1 MPINPLSTDWLVGV
15 PLGAGVLPTFGV
27 PPCILN
33 LGMEVLQLLPGDAL
47 AGLTAGIN
55 KGIVAAQT
63 AAQDVKNTIFDLI
76 GMEDLDGDGTYE
88 WGLDSGL
95 GGIGSFMDE
104 ILGVLGAGIGIV
116 QENTTLINSTVD
128 EINAIVACLESFRG
142 QVADSITTDPV
153 SNEETEAYLFE
164 QETILAQCSEFIE
177 KAINLL
183 EMIGSVIIARQ
194 NGEIFDPDIDE
205 EEEEEIFRLT
215 FGPPESKSGS
225 FLLSVDGLYYD
236 SQNRVYSDG
245 SEIPTLDD
253 ISNLSFVPD
262 TNKWKLDHS
271 PNLGGKGTQVSLGD
285 LDDYIGTIFDIEN
298 IDDGQYLLEHY
309 SEDHT
314 LGVLQG
320 NKSKIITDMER
331 DKQNLIASGYD
342 PTSAIIHNM
351 QQGIFSTIES
361 FDIKIRKRKKQIEVA
376 VKAYD
381 LFGYDKTFL
390 PGKVPVNDFSYL
402 SNLNLEVGFQKQ
414 KKLVIDHGEVSGII
428 LPVKPI
434 FVKQATTA
442 QTFSL
447 TPLRIAPIG
456 TGAFA
461 DLPSAS
467 STVLPAL
474 TISDAV
480 APDHLVAI
488 YSFLNAKVEPPN
500 SVLTN
505 VISCNNDSSQDAQ
518 LVGRSTSEV
527 FSQGLGI
534 PLLDGVVSFAASGS
548 LLKPTNVGSYLRLP
562 PSKRMQDLMFNL
574 RGCSFDFWLHM
585 PKAFAE
591 SYNRFEQGTF
601 PTATG
606 NSQINEDSK
615 GAWLDYNYYKVILA
629 NENTGGSYTG
639 DPDIMP
645 RNGNSDTVRGMVM
658 GFTRDPQMKT
668 QGTTATRGSDTDIA
682 LNYAGLDSSS
692 TTSSFAFFIAPTQ
705 SIQDSSGNNSV
716 EFIRSGSCEST
727 LTTFDCMIVP
737 HTKQTASG
745 YTFGDLSSTY
755 VHMNVSFDVQNDLI
769 SVYLN
774 NELLD
779 TAPMSTTF
787 GTQYKEPPRI
797 PSFISTGDN
806 PSFLYS
812 KDNLNTSATFVLD
825 NGPTLDPFFTPWV
838 IGGGWTDGSPITY
851 STSSGGFMGSTSIG
865 GSASVLGSHG
875 FSSALGGR
883 VGSFKVYDKPL
894 DISEI
899 TTNYNAH
906 KAFFQNIKIQ

>member
-1 MPINPLSTDWLVGV
+1 MPINPLSTEWLVGV
-15 PLGAGVLPTFGV
+15 PLGAGTLPTFGL
-27 PPCILN
+27 PPCIFN
-33 LGMEVLQLLPGDAL
+33 LGMDILQLLPGDAL
-47 AGLTAGIN
+47 VALTAGIN
-55 KGIVAAQT
+55 KGIMGAQT
-63 AAQDVKNTIFDLI
+63 CIASAKKEIFNLVGLYDK
-76 GMEDLDGDGTYE
+76 DNDGTFE

-95 GGIGSFMDE
+95 GGLGSFMDGL
-104 ILGVLGAGIGIV
+104 LGGIGMGIGFI
-116 QENTTLINSTVD
+116 QEAQAQLNDTIDQIND
-128 EINAIVACLESFRG
+128 IIACLESFRS
-142 QVADSITTDPV
+142 QTADSITTDPV
-153 SNEETEAYLFE
+153 SNEQTAALLFE
-164 QETILAQCSEFIE
+164 QEIIITQSKDFIE
-177 KAINLL
+177 KSVALL
-183 EMIGSVIIARQ
+183 EMIGSVVIARQ
-194 NGEIFDPDIDE
+194 NGELFDPDADQ

-215 FGPPESKSGS
+215 FGPPESRSGS

-236 SQNRVYSDG
+236 SQNRTYSDG
-245 SEIPTLDD
+245 SEVPTLDD
-253 ISNLSFVPD
+253 IINLSFVPD
-262 TNKWKLDHS
+262 TDKWKLDHS
-271 PNLGGKGTQVSLGD
+271 PNLGGKGTQVTLGD
-285 LDDYIGTIFDIEN
+285 LDDYVGTIFDVEST
-298 IDDGQYLLEHY
+298 DEGQYLLEHY
-309 SEDHT
+309 NKDHT
-314 LGVLQG
+314 IGVLEG

-342 PTSAIIHNM
+342 PTSAIIHNI

-361 FDIKIRKRKKQIEVA
+361 FDVKLRKRKKQIEVA

-390 PGKVPVNDFSYL
+390 PGEVPVNDFSYL
-402 SNLNLEVGFQKQ
+402 SNLNLEVGFEKQ

-428 LPVKPI
+428 LPVKPV

-442 QTFSL
+442 RTFSL
-447 TPLRIAPIG
+447 TPLHIAPIG

-461 DLPSAS
+461 DIPSAS
-467 STVLPAL
+467 STVMPAL

-505 VISCNNDSSQDAQ
+505 VISCNSDSSQDAQ

-585 PKAFAE
+585 PKAFALG
-591 SYNRFEQGTF
+591 YNRFEKGVS
-601 PTATG
+601 PTAIT
-606 NSQINEDSK
+606 NSQTNEDSK
-615 GAWLDYNYYKVILA
+615 GAWLDYNYYKIILA

-668 QGTTATRGSDTDIA
+668 QGTTATRGSDIDIA
-682 LNYAGLDSSS
+682 LNYAGMASDD

-705 SIQDSSGNNSV
+705 SIQDSNGNNSV
-716 EFIRSGSCEST
+716 EFIRSGPCEST

-806 PSFLYS
+806 PSFFYS
-812 KDNLNTSATFVLD
+812 KDNLNTSATSVLD
-825 NGPTLDPFFTPWV
+825 NGPNLDPFFTPWV
-838 IGGGWTDGSPITY
+838 VGGGWTDGSPITY

-894 DISEI
+894 DTSEI

>member
-15 PLGAGVLPTFGV
+15 PLGAGTLPTFGL
-27 PPCILN
+27 PPCIFN

-47 AGLTAGIN
+47 AALTAGIN

-63 AAQDVKNTIFDLI
+63 AAQDVKNSIFDLI

-95 GGIGSFMDE
+95 GGLGSFMDGL
-104 ILGVLGAGIGIV
+104 LGAVGAGIGAI
-116 QENTTLINSTVD
+116 QEAQSTLNATID
-128 EINAIVACLESFRG
+128 EINDIVACLESFRS

-153 SNEETEAYLFE
+153 SNPQTEAYLFE
-164 QETILAQCSEFIE
+164 QETILDQCSKFIE
-177 KAINLL
+177 EAANLL
-183 EMIGSVIIARQ
+183 TMIGSVIIARQ
-194 NGEIFDPDIDE
+194 NGEIFDPDVDE
-205 EEEEEIFRLT
+205 EEAAEIFRLT
-215 FGPPESKSGS
+215 FGPPESRNGS

-236 SQNRVYSDG
+236 SQNRTYSDG
-245 SEIPTLDD
+245 SEVPTLAD
-253 ISNLSFVPD
+253 ISGLSFVPD

-271 PNLGGKGTQVSLGD
+271 PNLGGKGTQVTFGD
-285 LDDYIGTIFDIEN
+285 LDNYIGTLFDIEN

-309 SEDHT
+309 NKDHT
-314 LGVLQG
+314 LNVLQG
-320 NKSKIITDMER
+320 NKSKVITDMER
-331 DKQNLIASGYD
+331 DKQNLIVSGYD
-342 PTSAIIHNM
+342 ATSAIIHNI

-361 FDIKIRKRKKQIEVA
+361 FDRKIRKRKKQIEVA

-414 KKLVIDHGEVSGII
+414 KKLIIDHGEVSGII
-428 LPVKPI
+428 LPVKPV

-442 QTFSL
+442 HTFSL
-447 TPLRIAPIG
+447 TPLYIAPIG

-461 DLPSAS
+461 DSPSAS
-467 STVLPAL
+467 STVMPAL

-480 APDHLVAI
+480 ASDHLVAI
-488 YSFLNAKVEPPN
+488 YSFLNAKVESPH
-500 SVLTN
+500 SVETN
-505 VISCNNDSSQDAQ
+505 VASCNNDSTQDAQ

-534 PLLDGVVSFAASGS
+534 PLLDGVVSFAPSGS
-548 LLKPTNVGSYLRLP
+548 LLQPTNVGSYLRLP
-562 PSKRMQDLMFNL
+562 SSKRMQDLMFNI

-585 PKAFAE
+585 PKGFAQG
-591 SYNRFEQGTF
+591 YNKFEKGTLSA
-601 PTATG
+601 PTG

-615 GAWLDYNYYKVILA
+615 GAWLDYNYYKIILA

-639 DPDIMP
+639 NPDIMP
-645 RNGNSDTVRGMVM
+645 RNQNSDTVRGMTM

-668 QGTTATRGSDTDIA
+668 IGTTASRGSDIDIS

-705 SIQDSSGNNSV
+705 SMQDSSGNNSV
-716 EFIRSGSCEST
+716 EFIRSDPCESS
-727 LTTFDCMIVP
+727 LTTFDSMIVP
-737 HTKQTASG
+737 QTKQTASG

-774 NELLD
+774 NEILATSSL
-779 TAPMSTTF
+779 STTF
-787 GTQYKEPPRI
+787 GTQHKEPPRV
-797 PSFISTGDN
+797 PSFISTGEN
-806 PSFLYS
+806 RSFFYS
-812 KDNLNTSATFVLD
+812 QETLNTSATSVFY
-825 NGPTLDPFFTPWV
+825 NGPSPDLFFTPWI
-838 IGGGWTDGSPITY
+838 IGGGWTDGIPITY
-851 STSSGGFMGSTSIG
+851 STSSGGFMGSTSVG

-883 VGSFKVYDKPL
+883 VGSFKIYDKPL
-894 DISEI
+894 DTSEI